1 VGSTTVWGVKFSGG
15 YEGGN
20 AEIRDMKFF
29 VKRKS

>member
-20 AEIRDMKFF
+20 AEIRGMKSFF
-29 VKRKS
+29 